1 MCGAMSLGHG
11 WMGYGLGSIVVWG
24 IFLAV
29 VAALV
34 YVLLRAGRGHGR
46 AAVAEGTPL
55 EILSRRYARGEINLD
70 QLDEMRRAL
79 EERRTS

>member
-34 YVLLRAGRGHGR
+34 YVLLRAGRGHGHGHNLYDGGGVR
-46 AAVAEGTPL
+46 
-55 EILSRRYARGEINLD
+55 LSH
-70 QLDEMRRAL
+70 
-79 EERRTS
+79 